1 VPWLC
6 LLPDAH
12 AHFVPPFGVFPWAGL
27 SIKTARA
34 IRTVLMHS
42 SNRYPQGNCDSF
54 RPETSLHY
62 LTQLGTASSSFL
74 AAQFLLRV
82 TGGARTPPEELVNT
96 ASASDSYEPSLEGPN
111 QPAWLNLSPVTR
123 DHPWSFSSFLSSL
136 RIEALGWRLN
146 LRSLP

>member
-6 LLPDAH
+6 LLPDAN

-27 SIKTARA
+27 SMKTARA

-96 ASASDSYEPSLEGPN
+96 ASG
-111 QPAWLNLSPVTR
+111 
-123 DHPWSFSSFLSSL
+123 L
-136 RIEALGWRLN
+136 RLLKELDVKWWTKENRRAYQG
-146 LRSLP
+146 